1 MQSGACPL
9 RAAGDYAVGGDDV
22 ASWRTDLAIERHE
35 DALGGAKSVPG
46 VRHTESQEGGL
57 RISEVVVE
65 SLEGAKAVGKPV
77 GRYITFESR
86 ALRRHDREHSAAV
99 GKRLSGELAELFP
112 EDHGP
117 LGEALVVGLGNWQ
130 ATPDALGPQVVQ
142 RLLVTRH
149 LQKVVPHD
157 VQRHMRPVAAIAPGV
172 LGLTGIETG
181 EVVRAIVDRVE
192 PRFVI
197 AVDALAARDVER
209 IASTIQI
216 SDTGIQP
223 GSGVGNHRTAL
234 NRETLGVPVIAIGV
248 PTVVH
253 AVTIARDTVKKLI
266 AELKGEMQFYEIL
279 DELYDKHK
287 EALIAQVLGESVG
300 DLMVTP
306 KEIDAQIE
314 DLSRLIAG
322 ALNTS
327 LQPGIDIGEFG
338 LYS

>member
-1 MQSGACPL
+1 M
-9 RAAGDYAVGGDDV
+9 
-22 ASWRTDLAIERHE
+22 ASYRTDLAIERHD
-35 DALGGAKSVPG
+35 DARGAAESIPG
-46 VRHTESQEGGL
+46 VRRTESREGDL
-57 RISEVVVE
+57 SVTEVVVE
-65 SLEGAKAVGKPV
+65 TPEGAKAVGKPI

-86 ALRRHDREHSAAV
+86 ALRRHDREHSQAV
-99 GKRLSGELAELFP
+99 GKRLSRELADLFP
-112 EDHGP
+112 AREKA

-149 LQKVVPHD
+149 LKKVVPAD
-157 VQRHMRPVAAIAPGV
+157 VQRHMRPVAAVAPGV

-181 EVVRAIVDRVE
+181 DIVRAIVEQVQ
-192 PRFVI
+192 PSFVV
-197 AVDALAARDVER
+197 AVDALAARSVER

-216 SDTGIQP
+216 ADTGIQP

-234 NRETLGVPVIAIGV
+234 NRESLGVPVIAIGV

-253 AVTIARDTVKKLI
+253 AVTIARDTVEKLI
-266 AELKGEMQFYEIL
+266 AELKDEVQFYEIL

-287 EALIAQVLGESVG
+287 DALFAQVLGESVG

-327 LQPGIDIGEFG
+327 LQPGIEIGEFG

>member
-1 MQSGACPL
+1 M
-9 RAAGDYAVGGDDV
+9 

-35 DALGGAKSVPG
+35 DALGTAKSVPG
-46 VRHTESQEGGL
+46 VRHSESSEGGL
-57 RISEVVVE
+57 KISQVVVE
-65 SLEGAKAVGKPV
+65 SSEGAKAVGKPI

-86 ALRRHDREHSAAV
+86 ELRRHDREHSAAV
-99 GKRLSGELAELFP
+99 GKRLSRELAELFP
-112 EDHGP
+112 AEGGQ

-149 LQKVVPHD
+149 LQKVVPSD
-157 VQRHMRPVAAIAPGV
+157 VQRHMRSVAAIAPGV

-181 EVVRAIVDRVE
+181 DVVRAIVDQVE

-216 SDTGIQP
+216 GDTGIQP
-223 GSGVGNHRTAL
+223 GSGVGNHRAAL
-234 NRETLGVPVIAIGV
+234 NQETLGVPVIAIGV

-253 AVTIARDTVKKLI
+253 AVTIARDTVKRLI

-287 EALIAQVLGESVG
+287 EALIAQVLGEFVG

>member
-1 MQSGACPL
+1 MANL
-9 RAAGDYAVGGDDV
+9 
-22 ASWRTDLAIERHE
+22 RTDLAIERHE
-35 DALGGAKSVPG
+35 DAAGAAKHVAG
-46 VRHTESQEGGL
+46 VRHRETTEESL
-57 RISEVVVE
+57 KITDVVVE
-65 SLEGAKAVGKPV
+65 TEEGARAVGKPI

-86 ALRRHDREHSAAV
+86 LLRHHDREHSAKV
-99 GKRLSGELAELFP
+99 GKRLSEELLNLFP
-112 EDHGP
+112 GEGGA
-117 LGEALVVGLGNWQ
+117 LGEVLVVGLGNWQ
-130 ATPDALGPQVVQ
+130 ATPDALGPHVVE

-149 LQKVVPHD
+149 LQKVVPPD
-157 VQRHMRPVAAIAPGV
+157 VQRHMRPVAAVAPGV

-181 EVVRAIVDRVE
+181 EVVRAIVDRVR

-197 AVDALAARDVER
+197 AVDALAARSVER
-209 IASTIQI
+209 IASTIQV

-223 GSGVGNHRTAL
+223 GSGVGNHRSAL
-234 NRETLGVPVIAIGV
+234 SEESLGVPVIAIGV

-253 AVTIARDTVKKLI
+253 AVTIARDTVEKLI

-287 EALIAQVLGESVG
+287 DALIAQVLGESVG

-327 LQPGIDIGEFG
+327 LQPGIEIGEFA

>member
-1 MQSGACPL
+1 
-9 RAAGDYAVGGDDV
+9 V
-22 ASWRTDLAIERHE
+22 ASYRTDLAIERHE
-35 DALGGAKSVPG
+35 DALGSSKGIPG
-46 VRHTESQEGGL
+46 VRHRETMEDGL
-57 RISEVVVE
+57 KVSEVVVE
-65 SLEGAKAVGKPV
+65 TPEGAKAVEKPI

-86 ALRRHDREHSAAV
+86 KLRRHDREHSAAV
-99 GKRLSGELAELFP
+99 GKRLSESLAELFP
-112 EDHGP
+112 REGGK

-149 LQKVVPHD
+149 LKKVVPAD
-157 VQRHMRPVAAIAPGV
+157 VQRHMRPVAAMAPGV

-181 EVVRAIVDRVE
+181 DVVRAIVEQVRPD
-192 PRFVI
+192 FVV
-197 AVDALAARDVER
+197 AVDALAARNVER

-223 GSGVGNHRTAL
+223 GSGVGNHRAAL
-234 NRETLGVPVIAIGV
+234 TRETLGVPVIAVGV

-253 AVTIARDTVKKLI
+253 AVTIARDTLQKLV
-266 AELKGEMQFYEIL
+266 AELKDEMQFYEIL

-322 ALNTS
+322 ALNVS